1 VFKALLKKIAEQL
14 EKAGIPYMIIGGQ
27 AVLIYGEPRLTRD
40 IDITVGIDVDE
51 IGKIISITKKLG
63 FKNLVENVE
72 DFTKRTMVLPVIE
85 EKSGIRIDFVFS
97 FSPYE
102 MQALDRT
109 TPIKF
114 GKTDVRFASLE
125 DVVIHKIIAGR
136 PRDIEDVKSILLKN
150 PNYDQQYVLK
160 WLKEFDLSLS
170 ENYSETFKDIIK
182 DLI

>member
-1 VFKALLKKIAEQL
+1 MFKALLKKIAEQL

-27 AVLIYGEPRLTRD
+27 AVLVYGEPRLTKD
-40 IDITVGIDVDE
+40 IDITVGINVDE

-63 FKNLVENVE
+63 LKNLVENVE
-72 DFTKRTMVLPVIE
+72 DFTKKTMVLPVVDQ
-85 EKSGIRIDFVFS
+85 KSGIRIDVVFS

-102 MQALDRT
+102 IQAIERT

-114 GKTDVRFASLE
+114 GKTTVRFASLE

-150 PNYDQQYVLK
+150 KNYDRQYVLK

-170 ENYSETFKDIIK
+170 ENYSETFEEIVK